1 MSEAAAIRF
10 AIAVLAAA
18 ATLAVF
24 GCGGDSATETASAP
38 PSETTTTAEGQ
49 AQGKPASA
57 TQGASAVDNST
68 ANQAAAKTPGT
79 SPIPSAGKQGTQ
91 ITPPKGPQEPEPTPQ
106 QRAQATLVS
115 MSLTSPALSP
125 GPESVSTLPA
135 AYTCK
140 GKDTWPELSWGGV
153 PPGTAELVLFVLN
166 LEPVNEALFFDWAV
180 AGIDPGSTGT
190 QSGQLP
196 KGGVHG
202 RNSFGKP
209 GYSVCP
215 PSSPETVVFALY
227 ALPQSS
233 GAHKGFDPTA
243 LRKAVLDRSH
253 DSGILA
259 VRYGG

>member
-1 MSEAAAIRF
+1 MSKAAAIRF

-38 PSETTTTAEGQ
+38 PSETTAESQ

-57 TQGASAVDNST
+57 TQGSSAADKS
-68 ANQAAAKTPGT
+68 AAKRAAARTPGT
-79 SPIPSAGKQGTQ
+79 SPTPSAEQGTQ
-91 ITPPKGPQEPEPTPQ
+91 ITPPKGPQEPEPTPR

-153 PPGTAELVLFVLN
+153 PPGTAELVLFALN
-166 LEPVNEALFFDWAV
+166 LEPVNDALFFDWAV
-180 AGIDPGSTGT
+180 AGIDPGSTGV

-196 KGGVHG
+196 KGGVLG

-227 ALPQSS
+227 ALPQPS
-233 GAHKGFDPTA
+233 GAHRGFDPAA
-243 LRKAVLDRSH
+243 LREAVLDQSH